1 MKKRDKMKGKKGYAI
16 LALVIAI
23 SFITVLTWHDLV
35 QASYKTK
42 ENAGSTSFPNNDKYT
57 YVEVKGPSGT
67 STLKLQVTHSGSA
80 CKNYSFDN
88 ASRTLN
94 IKQVSAS
101 NPNPYGLK
109 LSTTSVKTTKSHSG
123 SYSWI
128 SVKVKYTVPAHQK
141 YNNVTYD
148 TPSSQSHKLTKTP
161 DHSTKEQTD
170 FETTI
175 GLSAYDTGVAPYK
188 KPSDQKYYRYYDCK
202 VTINLNKTQY
212 KVTYKGNN
220 GTIASADSTKS
231 FACGSKLTF
240 PVANRTGYTLTGWKD
255 TANSTGMSYTT
266 NSTIC
271 GKALTLHAQWKA
283 NQYKIHYNS
292 NGGSGTM
299 NDSTVTYDG
308 SFTLP
313 KNTFTN
319 NGYQFLGWSKTKDGD
334 VAAYE
339 DQEAIKYQMASDLTL
354 YAIWGNGQYKISFM
368 PNGAQ
373 ADAKSIPVKTG
384 ESYTIPSGLFT
395 RKGYTFVGWAK
406 TPDAVRADYT
416 NGAAVSDLTDVG
428 KTIKLYAIWKKNDG
442 SINKTNIIHDEG
454 MFTGDIEI
462 EGQNGTG
469 YSHAHTDSEYA
480 NIDKT
485 DAPGYFTDRY
495 R

>member
-1 MKKRDKMKGKKGYAI
+1 M
-16 LALVIAI
+16 
-23 SFITVLTWHDLV
+23 
-35 QASYKTK
+35 
-42 ENAGSTSFPNNDKYT
+42 
-57 YVEVKGPSGT
+57 
-67 STLKLQVTHSGSA
+67 
-80 CKNYSFDN
+80 
-88 ASRTLN
+88 
-94 IKQVSAS
+94 
-101 NPNPYGLK
+101 
-109 LSTTSVKTTKSHSG
+109 
-123 SYSWI
+123 
-128 SVKVKYTVPAHQK
+128 
-141 YNNVTYD
+141 TYD

-266 NSTIC
+266 NSTVC
-271 GKALTLHAQWKA
+271 GKGLTLYAQWKA
-283 NQYKIHYNS
+283 NQYKIHYNA

-299 NDSTVTYDG
+299 SDSTVAYDS

-339 DQEAIKYQMASDLTL
+339 DQEKFKYQTASDLTL

-373 ADAKSIPVKTG
+373 ADAKIIPVKTG

-416 NGAAVSDLTDVG
+416 NGAAVSDLTDAG

>member
-1 MKKRDKMKGKKGYAI
+1 MLFR
-16 LALVIAI
+16 
-23 SFITVLTWHDLV
+23 
-35 QASYKTK
+35 
-42 ENAGSTSFPNNDKYT
+42 
-57 YVEVKGPSGT
+57 SG
-67 STLKLQVTHSGSA
+67 GGG
-80 CKNYSFDN
+80 N
-88 ASRTLN
+88 
-94 IKQVSAS
+94 
-101 NPNPYGLK
+101 YGLK
-109 LSTTSVKTTKSHSG
+109 VDKQTV
-123 SYSWI
+123 YSEANGGGNYSLMTI
-128 SVKVKYTVPAHQK
+128 KIKYLLPAHEQ
-141 YNNVTYD
+141 YRSSNSITYD
-148 TPSSQSHKLTKTP
+148 YPTFSDSSKNMTLTSTGNTGFVKNAGH
-161 DHSTKEQTD
+161 DTKEQWKTVSIRVS
-170 FETTI
+170 TR
-175 GLSAYDTGVAPYK
+175 LVGVASVDRGGWK
-188 KPSDQKYYRYYDCK
+188 TYDWCS
-202 VTINLNKTQY
+202 INFNLEHPA
-212 KVTYKGNN
+212 G
-220 GTIASADSTKS
+220 I
-231 FACGSKLTF
+231 LTF
-240 PVANRTGYTLTGWKD
+240 NGNKGQLRQSTTAAWSNTVSKKLNDRDKYGGLPEASRQGYTFTGF
-255 TANSTGMSYTT
+255 YTT
-266 NSTIC
+266 SSGTGGSSVDKNTQFCRSCTVY
-271 GKALTLHAQWKA
+271 AQWKA

-339 DQEAIKYQMASDLTL
+339 DQEAIKYQTASDLTL

-373 ADAKSIPVKTG
+373 ADAKIIPVKTG

-416 NGAAVSDLTDVG
+416 NGTAVSDLTDAG

-495 R
+495 